1 MTITPVGSPVNAG
14 NGQPIYAQAIPNDN
28 CYGYT
33 AEQMGCDINNVLNSI
48 PNEVPPMPQTEE
60 EKKSRRTITDFMNY
74 IKSDKFK
81 SDVHNTAQKYRL
93 PEREVANNF
102 ITKVLGT
109 IGDLCGIV
117 VGTVRNTAHTVV
129 NLLSAIL
136 NGAVDVICNVAN
148 GLTRLVTLNKTCVVA

>member
-1 MTITPVGSPVNAG
+1 MTITPIGSPVNAG

-33 AEQMGCDINNVLNSI
+33 AEQIGADINNVLNSF
-48 PNEVPPMPQTEE
+48 PNEVPPMPKTEE
-60 EKKSRRTITDFMNY
+60 KEKKARKTIKDFMDY

-81 SDVHNTAQKYRL
+81 SDVHTTAQKYRL

-109 IGDLCGIV
+109 ISDLCGIV
-117 VGTVRNTAHTVV
+117 VNTVRNTAHTLID
-129 NLLSAIL
+129 LLSAVL

-148 GLTRLVTLNKTCVVA
+148 SIVRLVTLNRTCTA